1 MTKYHLLEH
10 DVPKHLPQKK
20 KKKKKSVMYQY
31 VPLTINFIIPPL
43 NCMIFQRSANV
54 TCGYKI
60 SLSNQNH
67 N

>member
-10 DVPKHLPQKK
+10 DVPKHLPQ
-20 KKKKKSVMYQY
+20 KKKKSVMYQY

-43 NCMIFQRSANV
+43 NCMIFQRTADV

-60 SLSNQNH
+60 SIIQNH